1 MSISLSGLDTARFD
15 PDQQSAWPWR
25 AGLVVNDPQLAAEVA
40 AALAD
45 IRGEGA
51 LNVIRIGDGLAGNFN
66 DDIRRGER
74 PHALLLV
81 SLIGI
86 LTYQTRIAL
95 RIAFRAGAETLSD
108 CPLSTLS
115 SAALNFSRS
124 IHT

>member
-1 MSISLSGLDTARFD
+1 LSGLDTARFD

-40 AALAD
+40 EALAD

-66 DDIRRGER
+66 DDIRQGER

-86 LTYQTRIAL
+86 LNDQTW
-95 RIAFRAGAETLSD
+95 IAFG
-108 CPLSTLS
+108 
-115 SAALNFSRS
+115 SRS
-124 IHT
+124 EQLDITQQLASSRALFASPNWPCSRPTAQ